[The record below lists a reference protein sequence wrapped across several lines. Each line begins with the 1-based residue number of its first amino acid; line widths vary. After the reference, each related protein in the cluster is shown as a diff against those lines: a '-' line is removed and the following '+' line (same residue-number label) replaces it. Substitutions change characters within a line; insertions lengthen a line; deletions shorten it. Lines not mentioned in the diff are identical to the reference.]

1 VNAYAERFPIMH
13 AFVTINRPG
22 FMPDDMPE
30 PVAVTSVEE
39 AIAMLREEIAL
50 TAEVHDMSD
59 APGMDVLLAAL
70 EHGANGTRAED
81 EADRMMLGQMRLL
94 IEVTGAVAIPV
105 CGYVH
110 TLSIER

>member
-1 VNAYAERFPIMH
+1 MH

-50 TAEVHDMSD
+50 TAEVHDAAD
-59 APGMDVLLAAL
+59 APGMADLLAAL
-70 EHGANGTRAED
+70 EHGANGTRSAD
-81 EADRMMLGQMRLL
+81 EQMRMMLGQMRLL
-94 IEVTGAVAIPV
+94 IEVSGAVAIPA
-105 CGYVH
+105 CGYIH